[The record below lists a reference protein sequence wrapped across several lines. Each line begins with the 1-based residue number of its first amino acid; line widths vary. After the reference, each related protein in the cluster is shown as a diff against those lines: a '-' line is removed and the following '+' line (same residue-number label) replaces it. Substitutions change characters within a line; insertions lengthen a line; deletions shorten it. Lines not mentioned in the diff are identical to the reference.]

1 MLSYQRAGVNVDSD
15 GGQPNGRTGVAII
28 AKVAMKLELKPEIE
42 AGLVAQA
49 HARGVSLGA
58 YVDEVVKSAAAAKP
72 RPVDRKS
79 LAQLFA
85 ESPLK
90 GLDLKFER
98 DQDMGRPVKL

>member
-1 MLSYQRAGVNVDSD
+1 M
-15 GGQPNGRTGVAII
+15 
-28 AKVAMKLELKPEIE
+28 AKEGMKLELKPEIE
-42 AGLVAQA
+42 AGLAAQA
-49 HARGVSLGA
+49 HARGVSLEA
-58 YVDEVVKSAAAAKP
+58 YVDEVLKAAATVKP
-72 RPVDRKS
+72 RPADRKS